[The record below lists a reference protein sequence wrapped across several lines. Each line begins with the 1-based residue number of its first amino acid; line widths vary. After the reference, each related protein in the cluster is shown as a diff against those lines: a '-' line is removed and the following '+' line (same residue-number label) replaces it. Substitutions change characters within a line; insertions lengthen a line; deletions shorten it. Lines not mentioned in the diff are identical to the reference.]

1 MLRIKITLCN
11 KIAFSI
17 FFKQI
22 HSANRIHISGIVIYL
37 LTNRKKISISGD
49 VFWCKQVS
57 FSIKFFLGLRSFVVV
72 VVVL

>member
-22 HSANRIHISGIVIYL
+22 HSANRIHISGIVI
-37 LTNRKKISISGD
+37 SISGD